1 MSVYVE
7 SLQEAKNLSDNKLF
21 ALVAYGSHI
30 AGYARDESDYDFIG
44 IAENFKPV
52 VRYFYITLSDKS
64 KASFLIVDKNVF
76 EKDIAFS
83 YLGDF
88 VAGRLLAVYESL
100 LNPEYMEKQDIIF
113 KIRTLSEEI
122 IWLKNEFDDFLIHL
136 SIPLEYF
143 LWSKLKKRM
152 ALYPPVKYSYK
163 QTFFGINGDLNRS
176 TSTQSFLKAAKHLS
190 EKDILMLQNV
200 SIKIKNTH
208 SLEDNMLNIFRKF
221 NGIYRGVKSYIIHGW
236 AGQVGISNVLEEAKL
251 KFKRKNSVGVLP
263 IEFQKPYSVL
273 SLGENGP
280 FLSYEKKSIRKLI
293 NQVLG
298 YTSKIEI
305 SKPSGIFSFLY
316 KIDVKQNKVNKI
328 FTYKKYTE
336 IDRLKWMPVDFWVNR
351 GGSFIIP
358 PKARLSNE
366 YKNLLLLK
374 KLGFNAPNIIAV
386 DWGTRAILREY
397 IEGSTFSSLLTQKTT
412 VVDKN
417 KIMYELGKELAT
429 LHSYDIC
436 LMDAKPVNIILDKNG
451 KIYFLDLEQAT
462 TGKDLS
468 WDLSVIIFYGAKF
481 PSDKNQAIQ
490 TSTSFIKG
498 YLSKGK
504 KINVENAFSNKNTR
518 PFIPIVSPDTFTS
531 LSNLYKNIFK

>member
-1 MSVYVE
+1 
-7 SLQEAKNLSDNKLF
+7 
-21 ALVAYGSHI
+21 
-30 AGYARDESDYDFIG
+30 
-44 IAENFKPV
+44 
-52 VRYFYITLSDKS
+52 
-64 KASFLIVDKNVF
+64 
-76 EKDIAFS
+76 
-83 YLGDF
+83 
-88 VAGRLLAVYESL
+88 
-100 LNPEYMEKQDIIF
+100 
-113 KIRTLSEEI
+113 
-122 IWLKNEFDDFLIHL
+122 
-136 SIPLEYF
+136 
-143 LWSKLKKRM
+143 
-152 ALYPPVKYSYK
+152 
-163 QTFFGINGDLNRS
+163 
-176 TSTQSFLKAAKHLS
+176 
-190 EKDILMLQNV
+190 
-200 SIKIKNTH
+200 
-208 SLEDNMLNIFRKF
+208 
-221 NGIYRGVKSYIIHGW
+221 
-236 AGQVGISNVLEEAKL
+236 
-251 KFKRKNSVGVLP
+251 
-263 IEFQKPYSVL
+263 
-273 SLGENGP
+273 
-280 FLSYEKKSIRKLI
+280 
-293 NQVLG
+293 
-298 YTSKIEI
+298 
-305 SKPSGIFSFLY
+305 
-316 KIDVKQNKVNKI
+316 
-328 FTYKKYTE
+328 
-336 IDRLKWMPVDFWVNR
+336 MPVDFWVNR

-397 IEGSTFSSLLTQKTT
+397 IEGSTFSSLLAQKTT